1 VVLHEREIRK
11 QIAPFEFLRVP
22 MRRAAFLADLN
33 ELIEAAP
40 LDLIA
45 VVIDKRRR
53 AMEDNPYR
61 AALGVGL
68 VQITRYLRARHEP
81 RLTHVV
87 VESRGKNE
95 DRDLA
100 VAFAE
105 LCRPSGALDGCNLDL
120 TFASKQHG
128 HCGLQL
134 ADLIARPIG
143 RNVIDPAQTN
153 RAYDI
158 LSRKFWRAP
167 DHIGWGLRVL
177 PEQHNDGD

>member
-95 DRDLA
+95 TEISQSRSRSSA
-100 VAFAE
+100 
-105 LCRPSGALDGCNLDL
+105 
-120 TFASKQHG
+120 
-128 HCGLQL
+128 
-134 ADLIARPIG
+134 
-143 RNVIDPAQTN
+143 DPAEPSTD
-153 RAYDI
+153 AI
-158 LSRKFWRAP
+158 S
-167 DHIGWGLRVL
+167 I
-177 PEQHNDGD
+177 